1 MLLNSTMTGITTST
15 TRPSPA
21 AVRRR
26 AARQLLLP
34 PTSVGRAAA
43 AGGVGGVVRAPV
55 PRAALAG
62 RPRQQKQHQQPAA
75 TSAAAAASGPWP
87 DEEEKK
93 NEPDAPKQ
101 EQQPAA
107 PRPASPGL
115 PPLTPRP
122 RTPAAEAAAA
132 LRARLRLPPAA
143 AGLGAWTFLAG
154 YLAFMLALPICALLA
169 KASAIPA
176 DVFVAR
182 ATEPVALSAYYVTF
196 SVALWACLVNA
207 VFGFA
212 LAWVLTKYEFPGRK
226 WVDAA
231 VDLPFALPTSVAG
244 LTLATVYGDE
254 GFLGRLLAACGIQV
268 PYTRL
273 GVMVAMIF
281 VSFPFVVRTMQ
292 PVLLEMEKEV
302 EEAAWSLGAGPW
314 KTFTSVLLPPLL
326 PPLLTG
332 TALAFSRALGEF
344 GSIVIVSSNFPFKDL
359 VAPVLIFQALEQYD
373 FVGATVT
380 GTVLLLASLAI
391 MVCVNF
397 LQSYGQR
404 YRKA

>member
-1 MLLNSTMTGITTST
+1 VL
-15 TRPSPA
+15 P
-21 AVRRR
+21 
-26 AARQLLLP
+26 P
-34 PTSVGRAAA
+34 PTSVERRRAAA
-43 AGGVGGVVRAPV
+43 AGGGGVVRAPV
-55 PRAALAG
+55 PRAAPAG
-62 RPRQQKQHQQPAA
+62 RRPRQLKAA
-75 TSAAAAASGPWP
+75 SSAAAAASGPWP
-87 DEEEKK
+87 DEQEEQK
-93 NEPDAPKQ
+93 NKEPDAPKQ
-101 EQQPAA
+101 PDQQPQPAA
-107 PRPASPGL
+107 ASSRPASPGL

-143 AGLGAWTFLAG
+143 AGLGAWSFLAG
-154 YLAFMLALPICALLA
+154 YLAFMLALPICALLT

-176 DVFVAR
+176 DVFIAR

-196 SVALWACLVNA
+196 SVALCACLVNA